1 MTIAN
6 KGEIKVQRQENGFK
20 MMVLPTMVNAGKM
33 VKKKRYKTEGFPIL

>member
-1 MTIAN
+1 MAIAN

-33 VKKKRYKTEGFPIL
+33 VKKKKRYKTEGFA